1 MQLPPLAGYHPGS
14 RLGGFNYTMKT
25 ENGKLYVEPL
35 PDGRYRFR
43 LRYLDP
49 RTGKAHRVNTIKASN
64 SRQAYNQALRELQ
77 DRVISSYVER
87 PTLDQARKMYL
98 ADKARILKPQ
108 TILRNDNEITAVN
121 RVLGEDVYLDKLTAM
136 EIRQALDACSKSNTT
151 YNERLARYKAFLSW
165 CYENDLLPVN
175 LGTKLK
181 PLPDQKRERIQD
193 KYLEPEELQLLLD
206 QMKLPLWY
214 YLTYFMVLS
223 GLRIGEAMALELEDV
238 GEKYISVNKTFS
250 LVTFEVGST
259 KTDNSC
265 RDVFIQPELRDLI
278 DEYLIFRSGHLAG
291 KKSKLFFPAKS
302 GERFSYEAYNKYL
315 KENTEKAIGRKISTH
330 ALRHTSASL
339 FLAAGVPLEAISRRL
354 GHADSRIT
362 KEIYLHMTEKL
373 KSADEAAIAG
383 AKIL

>member
-1 MQLPPLAGYHPGS
+1 
-14 RLGGFNYTMKT
+14 MKT

-77 DRVISSYVER
+77 DRVISSYVEH

-98 ADKARILKPQ
+98 ADKSRILKPQ

-214 YLTYFMVLS
+214 FLTYFMVLS

-315 KENTEKAIGRKISTH
+315 KENAEKAIGRKISTH